1 MDSIDIDDLKP
12 SVLKRLLRQALLKE
26 SKGEKSKERDADADD
41 KEKEDLADL
50 HEEQKGGSKAPKVES
65 DDLPEDLKRA
75 AGDEEEESDED
86 EPKKGKAPPFKK
98 GKKPFPFK
106 KKKD

>member
-26 SKGEKSKERDADADD
+26 GKSEKAKEKDADADD
-41 KEKEDLADL
+41 KEKQDLADL

-75 AGDEEEESDED
+75 ADDEEEEDEE
-86 EPKKGKAPPFKK
+86 EPKKKGKAPPFKK

-106 KKKD
+106 KKD